1 MTTANGRPLH
11 VTHEFEVRR
20 VTPDGDTELL
30 ARAAGSHHLVAASMH
45 KMASELSP
53 RRPRRPLSFLRRLF
67 S

>member
-1 MTTANGRPLH
+1 MTTANRPLY
-11 VTHEFEVRR
+11 VTHEVEVRK
-20 VTPDGDTELL
+20 VNPDGATELL
-30 ARAAGSHHLVAASMH
+30 ASAAGSPHLVAASMH